1 MCLRKATCIRGA
13 GTEKR
18 KGAEASRPEGAMDK
32 YRYLRVWI
40 IQEGLKIL
48 PTECF
53 SFSFQ
58 KPIFPKHF
66 GGRSISRKQRV
77 LQCFISFVW
86 NWMLGCSQ
94 SLSH

>member
-1 MCLRKATCIRGA
+1 MRKATCIRGA

-48 PTECF
+48 PAECF
-53 SFSFQ
+53 SFSLQ
-58 KPIFPKHF
+58 KPIFPKQLVAGPF
-66 GGRSISRKQRV
+66 LESNASCNV
-77 LQCFISFVW
+77 L
-86 NWMLGCSQ
+86 
-94 SLSH
+94 